1 MWCRNAAMPLNPE
14 RWNPASL
21 VTAAAAA
28 AAHSRRLK
36 ERQTPS
42 CATKCAASSNC
53 EDDPLSPHMPEEL
66 KSRRATEYDGERRSD
81 VDRSRSS
88 IHACL
93 HARNH
98 QCMCND
104 SQKFFAKSCT
114 TKLAV
119 YACSKL
125 TSSYVYQATHTVFQ
139 HNNINRRTAV
149 AFARFSVG
157 TDRRRQS
164 VEITNA
170 RKPTDALQDR
180 TSST

>member
-1 MWCRNAAMPLNPE
+1 MYQNIDEPELVLEKMWCRNAAMPLNPE

-81 VDRSRSS
+81 VDRLRSL
-88 IHACL
+88 IHAL
-93 HARNH
+93 Y
-98 QCMCND
+98 MCND
-104 SQKFFAKSCT
+104 SQKFFAKSYT
-114 TKLAV
+114 TNLAICLLKTNV
-119 YACSKL
+119 IVCV
-125 TSSYVYQATHTVFQ
+125 SSNTH
-139 HNNINRRTAV
+139 
-149 AFARFSVG
+149 RFS
-157 TDRRRQS
+157 TQ
-164 VEITNA
+164 
-170 RKPTDALQDR
+170 QH
-180 TSST
+180 